1 MFIFSSRKRH
11 TRFSLVTGF
20 QTCALPFYLS
30 AGTFI
35 IAAIVVVLPWSTWP
49 IVPTFTC
56 GFVRSNLPFAIAKSP
71 SCSNHV
77 ETRARPRPR
86 KTTKTGAHHRNR
98 TCDLTLT
105 KGVLYRLSRSEE
117 HTSELQ

>member
-1 MFIFSSRKRH
+1 MCVSYLCFFKQQTAYEMRISDWSSDVC
-11 TRFSLVTGF
+11 SSDLD
-20 QTCALPFYLS
+20 
-30 AGTFI
+30 TFV
-35 IAAIVVVLPWSTWP
+35 IAAVVVVLPWSTWP

-105 KGVLYRLSRSEE
+105 KGVLYRQIGRA
-117 HTSELQ
+117 HV